1 MALRFPRTDRDK
13 YKARVKFQVQQAVP
27 PSVGSTSGS
36 TNASASQN
44 SSDNLEDN
52 SILGAIKNEYNQNME
67 ALKDFIKNDVLPS
80 GFNTTISGG
89 SFISTGKIIELY
101 MPNGI
106 QIQDAVQFDNKD
118 FGIIGAGVEQAA
130 RSGNM
135 TVAGAIGRV
144 ANPVGE
150 ITAIASALREDVSG
164 GTARALASRAATAVG
179 ETTGNV
185 VSSIAQVQVNPNT
198 RSVFQGVPIREFNFA
213 FKLIPTN
220 KDESNTIKN
229 IIDLFRTELY
239 PDTIEQNGISVGFEF
254 PNRFL
259 INMYYGGNRIQPHFL
274 PCYLRS
280 INTVYNTTSQSFYK
294 GGDFSEVDI
303 SLTFVEVRALTKRDI
318 GNGITSTGNSN
329 PIPNNNSNSYTVG

>member
-1 MALRFPRTDRDK
+1 MALRFPGTDRDK
-13 YKARVKFQVQQAVP
+13 YKARVKFQVQQAIP
-27 PSVGSTSGS
+27 PTAGSTSGA
-36 TNASASQN
+36 TNSSASQN
-44 SSDNLEDN
+44 SSDNLGDN
-52 SILGAIKNEYNQNME
+52 SIIGAIKNEYNENIT

-80 GFNTTISGG
+80 GLNTTISGG
-89 SFISTGKIIELY
+89 SFLATNRIVDLY

-106 QIQDAVQFDNKD
+106 QIQDAVTFDNKD

-135 TVAGAIGRV
+135 TVAGAMGRV

-164 GTARALASRAATAVG
+164 GTARALAARAAAAVG
-179 ETTGNV
+179 ETTRSV

-198 RSVFQGVPIREFNFA
+198 RSVFQGVPIREFNFT
-213 FKLIPTN
+213 FKLIPSN
-220 KDESNTIKN
+220 KEESNTIKN
-229 IIDLFRTELY
+229 IVDLFRTELY

-259 INMYYGGNRIQPHFL
+259 INMYYGGKRIQPHFL

-303 SLTFVEVRALTKRDI
+303 SLTFVEVRALTKRAVTK
-318 GNGITSTGNSN
+318 GITSTGSTNI
-329 PIPNNNSNSYTVG
+329 IPNNIFTVG